1 MSFNECSNMFSSFDE
16 TISLE
21 NKFFQFVFN
30 KISKNQK
37 NRFIE
42 RGENSIDIIP
52 ANDESIRVIPMFKD
66 MDKNNLCLENEIAIA
81 TQMIQNNEM
90 RCIYFV
96 YPKNKNFDKHIQ
108 IKVSSLEDACS
119 EYMIKIIPYSL
130 KDLYNKGLKNGNC
143 NILCK

>member
-108 IKVSSLEDACS
+108 VKVSSLEDACS